1 MNQSTLP
8 TREKV
13 QRSVDRMYSLQTMYY
28 TVEWLGNPV
37 SAVVTKRNPIPN
49 NRMKDLSSMALRM
62 SPLIP
67 TPLTPGEIPATF
79 YITLQGLNRG
89 LATAV
94 PDDSNLRAYKSMF
107 KPSNDLARQWLRNLI
122 AREACRFEFQST
134 PFARVGGDETGD
146 KVFE

>member
-1 MNQSTLP
+1 MANIP
-8 TREKV
+8 DKEKV
-13 QRSVDRMYSLQTMYY
+13 QRSVDRMHSLQTMYY
-28 TVEWLGNPV
+28 TVEWLGNAV

-67 TPLTPGEIPATF
+67 TPFTPEEIPATF

-94 PDDSNLRAYKSMF
+94 PDDSTLRAYKSMF